1 MIDHMCRARTRGISR
16 TQGVQTY
23 RPPSKAASQDDSH
36 VPTLRLKAQKAQAK
50 ATSRVAGKNAQG
62 GHGLIDEAEVVQSFC
77 LLGHSATSISTPS
90 GPCTLRWR
98 AQGLLYVF
106 DSVAIPLP
114 ISVVLMRVIDSL
126 YPNRACKQAWFALL
140 ILLSGWR
147 ACAVGFVMA
156 GLIASRGRQSQVP
169 GAHGHM
175 PGISCRAVGS
185 HWVFPLRTNEKVRT
199 QMSPH
204 PL

>member
-1 MIDHMCRARTRGISR
+1 
-16 TQGVQTY
+16 
-23 RPPSKAASQDDSH
+23 
-36 VPTLRLKAQKAQAK
+36 
-50 ATSRVAGKNAQG
+50 VAGKNAQG

-77 LLGHSATSISTPS
+77 LLGHSATSISSTPS

-126 YPNRACKQAWFALL
+126 YPNRGLQARLGLHL
-140 ILLSGWR
+140 ISLSGWR
-147 ACAVGFVMA
+147 ACAVGFAMA

-175 PGISCRAVGS
+175 PGISCRAV
-185 HWVFPLRTNEKVRT
+185 
-199 QMSPH
+199 
-204 PL
+204 